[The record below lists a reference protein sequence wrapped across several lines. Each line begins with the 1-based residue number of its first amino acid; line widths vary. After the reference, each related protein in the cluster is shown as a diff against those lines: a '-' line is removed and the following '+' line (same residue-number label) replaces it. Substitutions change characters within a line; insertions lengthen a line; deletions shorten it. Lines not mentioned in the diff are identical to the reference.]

1 MGRKFR
7 HNGSTNTKIQ
17 RGKRYKYDSTGNIA
31 EITGTV
37 DMTTDDI
44 IFTGTKSNLRRIS
57 DLERN
62 VSILASQDKGDGGA
76 TIAKTMSGKIKF
88 KNQIEVDGTANLDGG
103 ADVAGTLDVQAGLTL
118 GSTAQEVVQDL
129 IGGMANTG
137 LSYDDANNQINVDTS
152 TIATKSY
159 ADTAATDAANA
170 VVNAAP
176 GSLDTL
182 NELAA
187 ALGDDA
193 NFSTTITDSIATKA
207 AHARTITAGNG
218 LSGGGDLSADR
229 TIAMD
234 GSYTGNF
241 TVSGDITANGGDV
254 TATRF
259 NGEATTAKYADL
271 AERYEAD
278 AEYEEGTVMM
288 FGGEKEVTAAEGHGC
303 DRLAGVVS
311 MKPAYLMNGE
321 AGDDASHPA
330 IALQGRVPVKTMGS
344 VKKGDIMVAADNKG
358 HATAWKEDHDPKM
371 TAYVGIAIKD
381 KIEEGEGMVEVKVG
395 K

>member
-17 RGKRYKYDSTGNIA
+17 RGKRYKYDSTGNIS

-62 VSILASQDKGDGGA
+62 VSILAAKDSGDGGA
-76 TIAKTMSGKIKF
+76 AIAKTMSGKVKF
-88 KNQIEVDGTANLDGG
+88 KNNIEVDGTLEADGNV
-103 ADVAGTLDVQAGLTL
+103 DVAGTLDVQAGLTL
-118 GSTAQEVVQDL
+118 GSTAQEVVRDL

-137 LSYDDANNQINVDTS
+137 LTHDDSNNQINVDTS
-152 TIATKSY
+152 TIATRSY
-159 ADTAATDAANA
+159 ADTAAQDAADA
-170 VVNAAP
+170 VVAAAP

-193 NFSTTITDSIATKA
+193 NFATTVTDSIATKA

-241 TVSGDITANGGDV
+241 TVSGDITANGGDM

-278 AEYEEGTVMM
+278 AEYDEGTVMM

-358 HATAWKEDHDPKM
+358 HAIAWKEDHDPKM
-371 TAYVGIAIKD
+371 TAYIGIAIKD
-381 KIEEGEGMVEVKVG
+381 KLEEGEGMVEVKVG

>member
-17 RGKRYKYDSTGNIA
+17 RGKRYKYDSTGNIS

-62 VSILASQDKGDGGA
+62 VSILAAKDSGDGGA
-76 TIAKTMSGKIKF
+76 AIAKTMSGKVKF
-88 KNQIEVDGTANLDGG
+88 KNNIEVDGTIEADGNI
-103 ADVAGTLDVQAGLTL
+103 DVAGTLDVQAGLTL
-118 GSTAQEVVQDL
+118 GSTAQEVVRDL

-137 LSYDDANNQINVDTS
+137 LTHDDSNNQINVDTS
-152 TIATKSY
+152 TIATRSY
-159 ADTAATDAANA
+159 ADTAAQDAADA
-170 VVNAAP
+170 VVAAAP

-193 NFSTTITDSIATKA
+193 NFATTVTDSIATKA

-241 TVSGDITANGGDV
+241 TVSGDITANGGDM

-278 AEYEEGTVMM
+278 AEYDEGTVMM

-358 HATAWKEDHDPKM
+358 HAIAWKEDHDPKM
-371 TAYVGIAIKD
+371 TAYIGIAIKD
-381 KIEEGEGMVEVKVG
+381 KLEEGEGMVEVKVG

>member
-1 MGRKFR
+1 
-7 HNGSTNTKIQ
+7 
-17 RGKRYKYDSTGNIA
+17 
-31 EITGTV
+31 
-37 DMTTDDI
+37 
-44 IFTGTKSNLRRIS
+44 
-57 DLERN
+57 
-62 VSILASQDKGDGGA
+62 
-76 TIAKTMSGKIKF
+76 
-88 KNQIEVDGTANLDGG
+88 
-103 ADVAGTLDVQAGLTL
+103 
-118 GSTAQEVVQDL
+118 
-129 IGGMANTG
+129 MANTG

-170 VVNAAP
+170 VVAAAP

-193 NFSTTITDSIATKA
+193 NFATTTATNIATKA
-207 AHARTITAGNG
+207 AHATTITAGNG

-234 GSYTGNF
+234 GSYTGDF
-241 TVSGDITANGGDV
+241 TVSGDITANGGDM

-278 AEYEEGTVMM
+278 AEYDEGTVMM

-303 DRLAGVVS
+303 DKLAGVVS
-311 MKPAYLMNGE
+311 MKPAYLMNEG
-321 AGDDASHPA
+321 AGDNASHPA
-330 IALQGRVPVKTMGS
+330 IALQGRVPVKVVGK
-344 VKKGDIMVAADNKG
+344 VAKGDIMVAADHKG

>member
-1 MGRKFR
+1 
-7 HNGSTNTKIQ
+7 
-17 RGKRYKYDSTGNIA
+17 
-31 EITGTV
+31 
-37 DMTTDDI
+37 
-44 IFTGTKSNLRRIS
+44 
-57 DLERN
+57 
-62 VSILASQDKGDGGA
+62 
-76 TIAKTMSGKIKF
+76 
-88 KNQIEVDGTANLDGG
+88 
-103 ADVAGTLDVQAGLTL
+103 
-118 GSTAQEVVQDL
+118 
-129 IGGMANTG
+129 
-137 LSYDDANNQINVDTS
+137 
-152 TIATKSY
+152 
-159 ADTAATDAANA
+159 
-170 VVNAAP
+170 
-176 GSLDTL
+176 
-182 NELAA
+182 
-187 ALGDDA
+187 
-193 NFSTTITDSIATKA
+193 
-207 AHARTITAGNG
+207 
-218 LSGGGDLSADR
+218 
-229 TIAMD
+229 MD

-371 TAYVGIAIKD
+371 TAYIGIAIKD
-381 KIEEGEGMVEVKVG
+381 KLEEGEGMVEVKVG

>member
-62 VSILASQDKGDGGA
+62 VSILAAKDAGDGGA
-76 TIAKTMSGKIKF
+76 AIAKTMSGKVKF
-88 KNQIEVDGTANLDGG
+88 KNNIEVDGTLEADGNV
-103 ADVAGTLDVQAGLTL
+103 DVAGTLDVQAGLTL
-118 GSTAQEVVQDL
+118 GVTAQEVVQDL

-137 LSYDDANNQINVDTS
+137 LSYDDSNNQINVDTS
-152 TIATKSY
+152 TIATQSY
-159 ADTAATDAANA
+159 ADTAAQNAADG
-170 VVNAAP
+170 VVNSAP
-176 GSLDTL
+176 GALDTL

-193 NFSTTITDSIATKA
+193 NFSTTITNSIATKA
-207 AHARTITAGNG
+207 AHATTITAGNG

-229 TIAMD
+229 TIDMD
-234 GSYTGNF
+234 GTYTGDF
-241 TVSGDITANGGDV
+241 VVSGDITANGGDM

-278 AEYEEGTVMM
+278 AEYDEGTVMM
-288 FGGEKEVTAAEGHGC
+288 FGGEAEVTAAEGHGC
-303 DRLAGVVS
+303 DKLAGVVS

-321 AGDDASHPA
+321 AGSDMTHPA
-330 IALQGRVPVKTMGS
+330 IALQGRVPVKTMGA
-344 VKKGDIMVAADNKG
+344 VKKGDIMVAAEQKG
-358 HATAWKEDHDPKM
+358 FATAWNEDHDPKM
-371 TAYVGIAIKD
+371 TAYIGIAIKD